1 MDNLIYKDNAVCFPE
16 NILHQY
22 CFQFLLQPSLE
33 NMKTI
38 HMQTFVEASKCI
50 KGEGKGVVKRVNIGT
65 LISSFPGAAANNKE
79 FLVYVYHF
87 LHVLLI

>member
-22 CFQFLLQPSLE
+22 CFEFLLKPSLE

-50 KGEGKGVVKRVNIGT
+50 KGGREGKGREGKGREWLN
-65 LISSFPGAAANNKE
+65 A
-79 FLVYVYHF
+79 
-87 LHVLLI
+87 